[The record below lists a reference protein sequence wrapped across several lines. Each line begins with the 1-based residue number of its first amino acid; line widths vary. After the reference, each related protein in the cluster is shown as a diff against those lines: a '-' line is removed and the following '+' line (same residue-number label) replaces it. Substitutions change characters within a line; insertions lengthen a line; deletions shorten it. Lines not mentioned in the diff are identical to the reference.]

1 MKIVNL
7 FPLSI
12 IQEKISLEENTKS
25 KMKDEIETMVS
36 KSKNKE
42 YKNKNDSWTG
52 DTQGFEYLHK
62 NEKFK
67 ELFFHIKKIAI
78 KYLDHLKIDENVIDL
93 YITRSW
99 ATVSNGNEKI
109 LPHNHLQSH
118 LSFAYYLKKSK
129 EDANIVFNGD
139 HFQNEIIPGIFRSPT
154 IKEKGL
160 IKEFNFFNAPSID
173 LNTQED
179 DLVMFPSKAMHR
191 TQANR
196 NNNGRI
202 SISGDI
208 VCVLKDSSLL
218 EHVMPPLE
226 NWDKL

>member
-1 MKIVNL
+1 MKIINL

-12 IQEKISLEENTKS
+12 IKEKILLEENTKS
-25 KMKDEIETMVS
+25 EMSKEIKAMVS
-36 KSKNKE
+36 NSKNKD
-42 YKNKNDSWTG
+42 YQNKNDSWTG

-67 ELFFHIKKIAI
+67 DLFLNVKKVAA
-78 KYLDHLKIDENVIDL
+78 KYLDHLKIDENTLDL

-99 ATVSNGNEKI
+99 ATVSNGEEKI

-118 LSFAYYLKKSK
+118 ISFAYYLKKSPD
-129 EDANIVFNGD
+129 DANIVFNGE

-154 IKEKGL
+154 IKDKGL
-160 IKEFNFFNAPSID
+160 IKEFNFLNAPSID
-173 LNTQED
+173 LNTHED
-179 DLVMFPSKAMHR
+179 EIVMFPSKAIHR
-191 TQANR
+191 TQANK
-196 NNNGRI
+196 NNNNRI

-208 VCVLKDSSLL
+208 VCVLKNSSLL
-218 EHVMPPLE
+218 EHVMPPLK